1 MHYSMNTIIIF
12 DGSQD
17 GNITPPEPLSFRGEY
32 PVVSPFNL
40 RRDLVQLVTS
50 KVDVL
55 DTNKEIQPFDLIVFH
70 YKERTRFGKVYEIER
85 DGDVATLLFTY
96 GADVHQMD
104 VPLYANQPFDYA
116 AFTNRQKFMLSFNT
130 EPAAGTG
137 EIAYEQPIMSVDVA
151 ARQLLRRR
159 HMPELYVIQYDT
171 GTKLWKDLWVHIDE
185 SLTYGL
191 YPPLKIRLD
200 DPQILGSYVLKIG
213 QDKMTRLRLYNSDN
227 TAQYA
232 DYQLLNDGSIVVD
245 TTAPDPFWPPEQWFL
260 EFDYTPTHPNSVR
273 PQRYKMQTA
282 NADQWNSLAFAT
294 DVFKQ
299 NEYDNEIEIE
309 LLEDNGLFALDN
321 GTPQSQSY
329 GSLLSVIDILLGRPV
344 QVYLPG
350 SGLYIDTIVSGYD
363 IKEGRMKI
371 VFGLTRTRL
380 TDVINNYING
390 DNR

>member
-17 GNITPPEPLSFRGEY
+17 GNITPVEPLSFRGEY

-104 VPLYANQPFDYA
+104 VPLYANQTFDYA
-116 AFTNRQKFMLSFNT
+116 VFTNRQKLILSFNT
-130 EPAAGTG
+130 EDTAGTG

-159 HMPELYVIQYDT
+159 HMPELYIIQYDT
-171 GTKLWKDLWVHIDE
+171 STKLWKMLSVHIDE

-245 TTAPDPFWPPEQWFL
+245 TTAPDPFWSPGQWYL
-260 EFDYTPTHPNSVR
+260 EFDSTPTHPNSVR

-282 NADQWNSLAFAT
+282 NADQWNNLAFAT

-309 LLEDNGLFALDN
+309 LLEDNDIFTLNN
-321 GTPQSQSY
+321 GAPKQDSS
-329 GSLLSVIDILLGRPV
+329 GVIRSVVDILLGRPV

-350 SGLYIDTIVSGYD
+350 SGLYIDTVVSGYD

>member
-17 GNITPPEPLSFRGEY
+17 GNITPVEPLSFRGEY

-50 KVDVL
+50 TVDVL

-85 DGDVATLLFTY
+85 DGDVATLSFTY
-96 GADVHQMD
+96 GADVHQTD

-116 AFTNRQKFMLSFNT
+116 VFTNRQKLQLSFNT
-130 EPAAGTG
+130 EDAAGTG

-171 GTKLWKDLWVHIDE
+171 GTKLWKLLGVHIDE

-245 TTAPDPFWPPEQWFL
+245 TTAPDPLWTPEQWYL
-260 EFDYTPTHPNSVR
+260 EFDYIPTNPNSVR

-299 NEYDNEIEIE
+299 NEYDNEIEID
-309 LLEDNGLFALDN
+309 LLEDNDLFALDK

-329 GSLLSVIDILLGRPV
+329 GSLTSVIDILLGRPV

>member
-17 GNITPPEPLSFRGEY
+17 GNILPPEPLLFRGEY
-32 PVVSPFNL
+32 AVVSSYEL
-40 RRDLVQLVTS
+40 RRDLVQLTTS

-55 DTNKEIQPFDLIVFH
+55 DPNKEIRPFDLMAFH
-70 YKERTRFGKVYEIER
+70 YKERTRFGKVYEIDRTGE
-85 DGDVATLLFTY
+85 VASLSFTF

-104 VPLYANQPFDYA
+104 VPLYANQPFDYVS
-116 AFTNRQKFMLSFNT
+116 FSNRQKMSLLFDL
-130 EPAAGTG
+130 EAAAGTG
-137 EIAYEQPIMSVDVA
+137 EISYEQPVMSVDVA

-159 HMPELYVIQYDT
+159 HMAEGYYADYDEIT
-171 GTKLWKDLWVHIDE
+171 GAWKRLNIYIDE
-185 SLTYGL
+185 SKTYGL
-191 YPPLKIRLD
+191 YQPLKISLN

-245 TTAPDPFWPPEQWFL
+245 TTAPDPFWTPEQWYL
-260 EFDYTPTHPNSVR
+260 EFDTTPTNPHSVR
-273 PQRYKMQTA
+273 PQKYKMQTA

-299 NEYDNEIEIE
+299 NEYDNEIEID
-309 LLEDNGLFALDN
+309 LLEDNDLFALDN

-350 SGLYIDTIVSGYD
+350 AGLYIDTVVSGYD